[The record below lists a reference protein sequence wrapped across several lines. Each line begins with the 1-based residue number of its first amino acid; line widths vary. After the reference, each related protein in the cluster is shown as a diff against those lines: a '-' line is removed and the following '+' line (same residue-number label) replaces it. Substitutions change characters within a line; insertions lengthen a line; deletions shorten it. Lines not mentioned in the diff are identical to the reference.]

1 MAINNCTISSHNQ
14 IENFGD
20 NWGQGQIGAIQLTI
34 TPDPGFVVSAQNFS
48 WVDVGVTFDTVQP
61 NINQFRYVSESDTFV
76 YNLIQQSTFESAE
89 VPDQNEPIIIQ
100 LINMQADDLQNLT
113 LETVLDNDTSFPKYV
128 TFSNS
133 TTPNATDNEVI
144 VNVEMYDGF
153 TMPNGNVSMTLD
165 VDGVATPIAVVTET
179 INEDDGGDDNPIPIE
194 ETTIGNFSITP
205 VFVTGIT
212 AQYPGSTFSTGQPGN
227 PNIPDGSAF
236 TTTWTNRARGVD
248 LKTETEEISI
258 SSSDSSVFTIVSST
272 NPLIL
277 PSYIGNGGVSYQ
289 VNLNN
294 WLDYI
299 GTPIQGQLNGAPA
312 FYHYN
317 TGQEDGPSLPQQW
330 FNNVSVIANYTRKGI
345 GKLPKHSS
353 IISDSFPY
361 KTTDSI
367 GGTGGAI
374 SLGTLG
380 FTPSYRQTIS
390 GKYGDVA
397 QIQQS
402 TAIDFINR
410 KSLIRPGWETTVEN
424 AQPNTSNW
432 QGGRIFNFEA
442 DSNGNIL
449 QDSSTE
455 FQPFLGYTRTQNFF
469 IRAVDGYAINKNRF
483 RFPFGLSDRG
493 YITGQID
500 KGVDPAQSAPQ
511 YAVNENATAN
521 DQTSGY
527 TLGTTFGAGTYEY
540 YLKTLFQ
547 GDESVS
553 GLYDES
559 GFNFGNINENMP
571 TLVREPVVFLSNKLS
586 EPRTDIVEYIQFQN
600 STPFILDNP
609 FSLLSNQF
617 ANNPNPFGIIN
628 QFVNY
633 AGTLQNSYE
642 NWQDNIVQ
650 VTVKFNEDFTHNF
663 TQSDGTLFP
672 HVKILIPFDPRI
684 ITGSGVTTSTGNVA
698 VALGMAFN
706 SGSQGVQGLLIE
718 STTDEDNIFTQTIV
732 NRRGESN
739 EETVLRIGGYV
750 TPNVRSVVNNFKITA
765 PTGKYFY
772 RQPSFEAENDLT
784 NKTVKIETT
793 SVEKDINNRIISYS
807 YAVKYKNKN
816 KVSLSDNIKYNIT
829 PYCFNIPQ
837 DDGVKL
843 IRSVDVGR
851 KSIRSNGGRKKIT
864 VRGDVGAEF
873 EIQVNKQGKVLGG
886 LDGATILNSQNINY
900 YEKEFLAHGG
910 KSACLRGKINK
921 NGEYRFYV
929 NIPKVTSSTEYKVI
943 IESAGTSKLS
953 SGLQDVYTIN
963 QFADTVLTFSCTDSI
978 GVTTISANVVKT
990 GPPNTDTNKL
1000 SRSYSYAPN
1009 STVTFT
1015 ITSSGGVIQLKGSA
1029 TTPLF
1034 LQEPT
1039 IISGVIKSSDFTNSN
1054 PDLNG
1059 GTDIQI
1065 TNINFSGLG
1074 TTNVTLTYN
1083 LNINKFGTS
1092 NTTFNL
1098 DLDNFI
1104 RV

>member
-14 IENFGD
+14 IESFGD

-76 YNLIQQSTFESAE
+76 YNLNQLSTFESAE
-89 VPDQNEPIIIQ
+89 VPNQNEPIFIQ
-100 LINMQADDLQNLT
+100 LINMQVNDLQNLT

-165 VDGVATPIAVVTET
+165 VNGVATPIT
-179 INEDDGGDDNPIPIE
+179 IVNENIDEDDSSNNND
-194 ETTIGNFSITP
+194 TTAGEQFTLGTFSITP

-227 PNIPDGSAF
+227 SNIPDGSAF
-236 TTTWTNRARGVD
+236 TTTWTSRARGLD
-248 LKTETEEISI
+248 LRTETEEVSI
-258 SSSDSSVFTIVSST
+258 PSDSSVITNVSES
-272 NPLIL
+272 NPLL
-277 PSYIGNGGVSYQ
+277 MPYYVGEGGQLYQTMLANWNNYIGDFV
-289 VNLNN
+289 
-294 WLDYI
+294 
-299 GTPIQGQLNGAPA
+299 QGQLNGAPA
-312 FYHYN
+312 FYNYN
-317 TGQEDGPSLPQQW
+317 TTNEFGSSQGTNNEQWWSVQE
-330 FNNVSVIANYTRKGI
+330 VSPEYNTIIKSGI
-345 GKLPKHSS
+345 GKLANHPNV
-353 IISDSFPY
+353 ISDSFPY
-361 KTTDSI
+361 KTSDLI
-367 GGTGGAI
+367 NNGAAQN
-374 SLGTLG
+374 
-380 FTPSYRQTIS
+380 PSYRQTIS
-390 GKYGDVA
+390 SKYGDVVDA
-397 QIQQS
+397 PNVGLS
-402 TAIDFINR
+402 NLAS
-410 KSLIRPGWETTVEN
+410 KKLIRPAWESTNESN
-424 AQPNTSNW
+424 QPNEANW
-432 QGGRIFNFEA
+432 QGGRVFGFIA
-442 DSNGNIL
+442 DSNGGIL
-449 QDSSTE
+449 QDQQTE
-455 FQPFLGYTRTQNFF
+455 FQPFQNYSQTQNFF

-483 RFPFGLSDRG
+483 TFPFGLSDRG
-493 YITGQID
+493 YITGQIA
-500 KGVDPAQSAPQ
+500 KGVNPAQSAPQ
-511 YAVNENATAN
+511 YAVNEEATAN

-547 GDESVS
+547 GDQSVS

-559 GFNFGNINENMP
+559 GFNMGGNINENMP

-586 EPRTDIVEYIQFQN
+586 EKRTDIIEYIQFQN

-609 FSLLSNQF
+609 FSLLSNEF

-642 NWQDNIVQ
+642 TWQDNIVQ

-672 HVKILIPFDPRI
+672 HVKILIPFDPRV
-684 ITGSGVTTSTGNVA
+684 ITGSGVTTLTENVA

-718 STTDEDNIFTQTIV
+718 STTDKDNIFTQTIV

-750 TPNVRSVVNNFKITA
+750 APNVRSVVNNFKITA

-793 SVEKDINNRIISYS
+793 GVEKDANNRIISYS

-837 DDGVKL
+837 DDGIKL

-864 VRGDVGAEF
+864 VKGDVGAEF

-900 YEKEFLAHGG
+900 YEKEFLAHNG

-921 NGEYRFYV
+921 NGEYKFYV

-1000 SRSYSYAPN
+1000 SKSYSYTPN

-1074 TTNVTLTYN
+1074 TTSVTLTYN